1 MIKSYKI
8 KFKSINVWI
17 HSLDSC
23 SGDTVENHL
32 ISGTWSCFSVFN
44 GIRSLGLS
52 CALQLSPHYK
62 ITHHKNFYCSPKID
76 LIWFAVVLHLHYN
89 NVRLFRSSI
98 ASTLQQCPHYYPFF
112 IHSYLTLTRTR
123 AVAGNGIII
132 ESCYLSL
139 LQTGIDLHFEMV
151 LQLRLHCQPGNKN
164 EMSHVFP
171 SQLHKARINAL
182 KIHH

>member
-1 MIKSYKI
+1 MLILEIKQRIRIINKLWQKGMTIQNWLKLKSVKMIKSYKI

-62 ITHHKNFYCSPKID
+62 ITHHKNFYCSSKID

-112 IHSYLTLTRTR
+112 ISSYTHISRSLAR
-123 AVAGNGIII
+123 A
-132 ESCYLSL
+132 
-139 LQTGIDLHFEMV
+139 Q
-151 LQLRLHCQPGNKN
+151 
-164 EMSHVFP
+164 
-171 SQLHKARINAL
+171 
-182 KIHH
+182 

>member
-1 MIKSYKI
+1 MLILEIKQRIRIINKLWQKGMTIQNWLKLKSVKMIKSYKI

-52 CALQLSPHYK
+52 CTLQLSPHYK

-112 IHSYLTLTRTR
+112 ISSYTHISRSLAR
-123 AVAGNGIII
+123 A
-132 ESCYLSL
+132 
-139 LQTGIDLHFEMV
+139 Q
-151 LQLRLHCQPGNKN
+151 
-164 EMSHVFP
+164 
-171 SQLHKARINAL
+171 
-182 KIHH
+182 